1 MKAHLLICLSLG
13 ILSQLAYA
21 DGSCES
27 WFLKSKLKPGTE
39 SCEIDC
45 ATLPFDIGNFD
56 CSSQCESFCQTYIK
70 PDTVADLAKII
81 EDRVLTPEEKS
92 LSAKYPKE
100 ALLVYRAKRTAEK
113 VTERI
118 FGRGR
123 RNDESDA
130 FRHFMWSGQSSKD
143 IGVAKA
149 KAFLEAHESTSEQEP
164 NEKQMDLA
172 NNTSGIAAGERLKN
186 ESNFQEKLEKEA
198 LRLLKEKKLQVIK
211 PRGEVPEWAAY

>member
-1 MKAHLLICLSLG
+1 MRSPFLICFCICIC
-13 ILSQLAYA
+13 ILAQPTHA
-21 DGSCES
+21 DNACEA

-45 ATLPFDIGNFD
+45 AALPFDMGNFD
-56 CSSQCESFCQTYIK
+56 CSSQCESFCQTYLK
-70 PDTVADLAKII
+70 PDTVADLAKLI

-113 VTERI
+113 ATERI

-149 KAFLEAHESTSEQEP
+149 FLEAHESTSEQEP

-172 NNTSGIAAGERLKN
+172 NNASGIAAGERLKN

-198 LRLLKEKKLQVIK
+198 LKLLKEKKLQVIK